1 MTMATIRKGVNTM
14 TKTTMKKRN
23 SEGYVLRFD
32 GKMNTRHVANN
43 VTSYDQMM
51 SATTFLVVKHL
62 EEHARI
68 FAWHQRIKRI
78 NRTA

>member
-1 MTMATIRKGVNTM
+1 MTMATIRKGINTM
-14 TKTTMKKRN
+14 TKTTMNKRN
-23 SEGYVLRFD
+23 SEGSVLRFD
-32 GKMNTRHVANN
+32 GEMNTRHVANN

-51 SATTFLVVKHL
+51 KATTFLVVKHL

-68 FAWHQRIKRI
+68 FASPQTIKRT